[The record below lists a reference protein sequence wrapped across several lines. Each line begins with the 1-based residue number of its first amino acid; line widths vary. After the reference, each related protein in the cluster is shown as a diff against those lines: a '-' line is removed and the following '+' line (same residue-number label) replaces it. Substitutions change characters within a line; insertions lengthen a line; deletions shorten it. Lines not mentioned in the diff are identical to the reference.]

1 MIVIVRGRATPEQ
14 VDQMLKTLGIY
25 IKMAVDVER
34 EVLAGGGE
42 LHADCELV
50 LLDDG
55 SEQKNVWGAD
65 WYPTNQSV
73 GFESIINIR
82 PSANNRSMQI
92 QDLELRQKIEKIIRS
107 FLEGVEI
114 QWE

>member
-14 VDQMLKTLGIY
+14 IDQMLKALGIY

-55 SEQKNVWGAD
+55 SEQSNVWGAD
-65 WYPTNQSV
+65 WYPTSQSV

-107 FLEGVEI
+107 FLEGVQI

>member
-1 MIVIVRGRATPEQ
+1 
-14 VDQMLKTLGIY
+14 
-25 IKMAVDVER
+25 
-34 EVLAGGGE
+34 LAGGGE

-55 SEQKNVWGAD
+55 SEQRNVWGAD

-92 QDLELRQKIEKIIRS
+92 QDPELRQKVEKIVRS
-107 FLEGVEI
+107 FLEGVQI

>member
-14 VDQMLKTLGIY
+14 VDQMLKALGIY

-34 EVLAGGGE
+34 EILAGGGE

-55 SEQKNVWGAD
+55 SEQRHVWGAD

>member
-1 MIVIVRGRATPEQ
+1 MIVIIKGRATSEQ
-14 VDQMLKTLGIY
+14 ITQMLEALSIY
-25 IKMAVDVER
+25 IKMAVDVDR

-55 SEQKNVWGAD
+55 SSQSNVWGAD
-65 WYPTNQSV
+65 WYPTNQTV

-82 PSANNRSMQI
+82 PSANNRSMEI
-92 QDLELRQKIEKIIRS
+92 QDVEIRQKVEKIVRDY
-107 FLEGVEI
+107 LEGVQF

>member
-1 MIVIVRGRATPEQ
+1 MR
-14 VDQMLKTLGIY
+14 LLTLTHQHFC
-25 IKMAVDVER
+25 KR
-34 EVLAGGGE
+34 
-42 LHADCELV
+42 
-50 LLDDG
+50 
-55 SEQKNVWGAD
+55 S
-65 WYPTNQSV
+65 
-73 GFESIINIR
+73 FESIINIR